1 MSNLNF
7 QKLKSYLRTNLHTNN
22 HYLLVSGVV
31 LITVIARL
39 LPHIPNFT
47 PVLAVALFLGTFSK
61 NKNIAMLI
69 PISIL
74 FISDLFIGFYSTLPF
89 VYASVIGVTLLGSMN
104 KSKSNASNVINVL
117 VSSLIFFI
125 VTNLG
130 VWLVDGLYTLDF
142 NGLMNCFT
150 MAIPFYKNE
159 LFSNII
165 FSSTL
170 FGGKVILDNYS
181 KQVSLQ

>member
-1 MSNLNF
+1 
-7 QKLKSYLRTNLHTNN
+7 
-22 HYLLVSGVV
+22 
-31 LITVIARL
+31 
-39 LPHIPNFT
+39 
-47 PVLAVALFLGTFSK
+47 
-61 NKNIAMLI
+61 
-69 PISIL
+69 
-74 FISDLFIGFYSTLPF
+74 
-89 VYASVIGVTLLGSMN
+89 MN